1 MALKDISRKKKSI
14 ILNCGYGKGIS
25 VLQAIREFE
34 KQIKKKITIN
44 FMPKRKGDMEMIIAN
59 NNKIRKLLNWKVKKN
74 NLKRIVKSCIHWEK
88 FN

>member
-1 MALKDISRKKKSI
+1 
-14 ILNCGYGKGIS
+14 
-25 VLQAIREFE
+25 
-34 KQIKKKITIN
+34 
-44 FMPKRKGDMEMIIAN
+44 MPKRKGDMEMIIAN